1 MYVSRKIYLRLDKRL
16 ETRLERRLDGEMII
30 DEDVKIAANGLLWYK

>member
-30 DEDVKIAANGLLWYK
+30 DEDVKIAANGLL

>member
-1 MYVSRKIYLRLDKRL
+1 MSRKIYLRLDKRL

-30 DEDVKIAANGLLWYK
+30 DEDVKIAANGLL